1 MNINLDLYNIFYAVA
16 KNENITKAGNIL
28 HISQPAITKQ
38 IKNLEQELG
47 FQLFIRTKRGVIL
60 TSNGQKVYE
69 QVKEA
74 MKYIKNIE
82 NISNSLN
89 KLETGTLKIGTSKSL
104 TKVFLIPVL
113 EILHKK
119 YPNIKA
125 EIAIGPTCDLI
136 KQLKEGKL
144 DLLFT
149 KFSNKKEDGIL
160 YDKIGELHDTF
171 ICNNDYKELLGREVS
186 LKEILKYPIILPT
199 ESSVTRMRLNN
210 YFDNQFIKMDY
221 KMEVASLSLVANFT
235 KIGYGIGIATRE
247 FIKDE
252 LKNKE
257 VFEIN
262 IKPELGKLEYGITTL
277 EHTLLSPVATE
288 FCNLL
293 KNDKKQ

>member
-1 MNINLDLYNIFYAVA
+1 MNINLDLYNAFYAVA
-16 KNENITKAGNIL
+16 KNENITKASKIL

-69 QVKEA
+69 QIKEA

-89 KLETGTLKIGTSKSL
+89 KLETGTLKIGTGKSL

-149 KFSNKKEDGIL
+149 KFSNKKEVGLL

-171 ICNNDYKELLGREVS
+171 ICNSDYKELLGREVS
-186 LKEILKYPIILPT
+186 LNEILKYPIILPT

-210 YFDNQFIKMDY
+210 YFNDQFMKMDY

-247 FIKDE
+247 FVKEE
-252 LKNKE
+252 LKKKE

-262 IKPELGKLEYGITTL
+262 IKPELGVLEYGITTL
-277 EHTLLSPVATE
+277 EYTLLSPVATE

-293 KNDKKQ
+293 KSNKKQ

>member
-1 MNINLDLYNIFYAVA
+1 MNINLDLYNIFYEVA
-16 KNENITKAGNIL
+16 KSENITKASNIL

-38 IKNLEQELG
+38 IKHLEEDLG

-89 KLETGTLKIGTSKSL
+89 KLETGTLRIGTGKSL

-125 EIAIGPTCDLI
+125 EISIGPTCELV

-149 KFSNKKEDGIL
+149 KFSNKKEIGLL
-160 YDKIGELHDTF
+160 YERIGELHDTF
-171 ICNNDYKELLGREVS
+171 ICNSDYKDLMDREVS
-186 LKEILKYPIILPT
+186 LNEILKYSIILPT
-199 ESSVTRMRLNN
+199 DSSVTRMRLNN
-210 YFDNQFIKMDY
+210 YFSNQLMKIDY

-247 FIKDE
+247 YIQEE

-277 EHTLLSPVATE
+277 ENTLLSPVAKE
-288 FCNLL
+288 FCSLL
-293 KNDKKQ
+293 KNNKKQ

>member
-1 MNINLDLYNIFYAVA
+1 MNINLDLYNIFYVVA
-16 KNENITKAGNIL
+16 KNQNITKASNEL

-38 IKNLEQELG
+38 IKNLEEELG
-47 FQLFIRTKRGVIL
+47 FQLFIRTKRGVTLNSSGIE
-60 TSNGQKVYE
+60 VYE

-82 NISNSLN
+82 SISNSMN
-89 KLETGTLKIGTSKSL
+89 KLETGTLKIGTGKSL

-119 YPNIKA
+119 YPNIKV
-125 EIAIGPTCDLI
+125 EIAIGPTCELV
-136 KQLKEGKL
+136 KQLKDGKL

-149 KFSNKKEDGIL
+149 KFSSKKESGLL

-171 ICNNDYKELLGREVS
+171 ICNSEYQDLLGREVS
-186 LKEILKYPIILPT
+186 LNEILKYPIILPT
-199 ESSVTRMRLNN
+199 NFSVTRMRLNN
-210 YFDNQFIKMDY
+210 YFNDQFMKIDY

-247 FIKDE
+247 YIKEE

-277 EHTLLSPVATE
+277 EYTLLSPVATE

-293 KNDKKQ
+293 KSNKKQ